1 MRVLGSALRA
11 YFVGLA
17 SNASQAWDLGA
28 NKDIVAIASGLP
40 GQLSEGT
47 YRQLSAMP
55 LIFCDHTVSSRLY
68 WGRDLAGLKER
79 RMTVT
84 SHELSVKVAINSW
97 RLVSE
102 RANKTL
108 SNLTEDQL
116 LKEVAP
122 GRNRLIYLWGHLTA
136 VHDAMFP
143 ILGLGERLHPELD
156 AIFISSPDKT
166 GPQLPPVAELRK
178 YWDEVNGK
186 LLSQFATV
194 SENEWLQ
201 RHNAVSEEDYAKDPT
216 RNRLAVLLS
225 RTNHMSYHLG
235 QITLALK

>member
-1 MRVLGSALRA
+1 MPALIHDYDRNLSLSWDHSVRLRCTFA
-11 YFVGLA
+11 VAPGEHTLLNWHQCLTSMGTDAVNILRPHGLFTT
-17 SNASQAWDLGA
+17 LLKG
-28 NKDIVAIASGLP
+28 
-40 GQLSEGT
+40 
-47 YRQLSAMP
+47 
-55 LIFCDHTVSSRLY
+55 VST
-68 WGRDLAGLKER
+68 GLKER
-79 RMTVT
+79 LITVT
-84 SHELSVKVAINSW
+84 SHELSVQVAINSW
-97 RLVSE
+97 RLVLE
-102 RANKTL
+102 RTNKTL
-108 SNLTEDQL
+108 SHLTDDQL

-156 AIFISSPDKT
+156 AIFVSSPDKT
-166 GPQLPPVAELRK
+166 EAQFPSVGELRT

-186 LLSQFATV
+186 LLSQFADLSEDEWLHRHNSV
-194 SENEWLQ
+194 SEG
-201 RHNAVSEEDYAKDPT
+201 DFAKDPT

>member
-1 MRVLGSALRA
+1 MGIGAENILRPLGPFSTL
-11 YFVGLA
+11 L
-17 SNASQAWDLGA
+17 WE
-28 NKDIVAIASGLP
+28 AIWRN
-40 GQLSEGT
+40 E
-47 YRQLSAMP
+47 RE
-55 LIFCDHTVSSRLY
+55 
-68 WGRDLAGLKER
+68 LKER
-79 RMTVT
+79 LMTDT
-84 SHELSVKVAINSW
+84 SHKLAVQVAINSW

-102 RANKTL
+102 RVNKTF
-108 SNLTEDQL
+108 SNLPDDQV

-136 VHDAMFP
+136 IHDAMFL

-156 AIFISSPDKT
+156 AIFVSSPDKARA
-166 GPQLPPVAELRK
+166 QLLPVAELRK

-186 LLSQFATV
+186 LLTQFATL
-194 SENEWLQ
+194 SEAEWLQ

-225 RTNHMSYHLG
+225 RTNHMSHHLG

>member
-1 MRVLGSALRA
+1 
-11 YFVGLA
+11 
-17 SNASQAWDLGA
+17 
-28 NKDIVAIASGLP
+28 
-40 GQLSEGT
+40 
-47 YRQLSAMP
+47 
-55 LIFCDHTVSSRLY
+55 
-68 WGRDLAGLKER
+68 
-79 RMTVT
+79 MTVT

-97 RLVSE
+97 RLVLE

-108 SNLTEDQL
+108 LNLPEDQL

-156 AIFISSPDKT
+156 AIFVSSPDKT
-166 GPQLPPVAELRK
+166 AAQLPPVGELRK
-178 YWDEVNGK
+178 YWNEVNDK
-186 LLSQFATV
+186 LLSQFDGLAAD
-194 SENEWLQ
+194 EWLQ
-201 RHNAVSEEDYAKDPT
+201 RHYAMSEEDYAKDPT